1 MASTEILT
9 KLRQIIRSIHMESK
23 RIEKQYAISI
33 PQLLTLQYLAQQVN
47 YQSSARELKEHLQ
60 LNASTISGILS
71 RLEQKGLIARL
82 PRFRDKRVA
91 YVALTEKGMTLL
103 EQAPTTLFERLSEAL
118 EKLPAED
125 IASLH
130 QHLDFLVTA
139 MGAQDIDASPIL
151 TSHEFPKNP
160 H

>member
-1 MASTEILT
+1 MPTSEILT
-9 KLRQIIRSIHMESK
+9 KIRQIIRSIHMESK
-23 RIEKQYAISI
+23 RIEKQYSISI
-33 PQLLTLQYLAQQVN
+33 PQLLTLQYLAQQTN
-47 YQSSARELKEHLQ
+47 YQSSARDLKDHLQ

-82 PRFRDKRVA
+82 PRFKDKRVT

-103 EQAPTTLFERLSEAL
+103 DKAPTTLFERLSGAL

-125 IASLH
+125 ISSLH

-139 MGAQDIDASPIL
+139 MDAQDIDASPIL
-151 TSHEFPKNP
+151 TSHEFPQNP
-160 H
+160 